1 MNTCFSA
8 TVAGISL
15 RFEADFPLE
24 VPAEFRPFPF
34 SGGEVQEVFSISPI
48 SQPVSFPQ
56 PPVFTS
62 IRLNVYHT
70 DDGIAREFPAI
81 HDADGCKAVCVLRKS
96 GKNSL
101 FFPEKLLS
109 RIQTNCTLSLLLG
122 AEAVFLRHD
131 CLLLHSSVVVCQGK
145 AILFC
150 GAPGIG
156 KSTQAALWEQ
166 FLGAE
171 IINGDRCVISRRASG
186 FYGCGSPYSGS
197 SGILSNRE
205 APIGAIF
212 LLGQSEDNLL
222 RRLSPAEAFRRI
234 FRELTVNAWDPAFME
249 RCLSLLTQLVEDVP
263 VYELRCRPDE
273 AAVLL
278 AKNEIMGK

>member
-1 MNTCFSA
+1 MNTCFCA
-8 TVAGISL
+8 TVAGISF
-15 RFEADFPLE
+15 RFEADFPME
-24 VPAEFRPFPF
+24 VPSELRPFPF
-34 SGGEVQEVFSISPI
+34 SGGEAREVYTIRLISRA
-48 SQPVSFPQ
+48 VAFDR
-56 PPVFTS
+56 PPVFAST
-62 IRLNVYHT
+62 RLNVYLT

-81 HDADGCKAVCVLRKS
+81 HDADGCKAVCVLREN

-101 FFPEKLLS
+101 LFPEKLRNRL
-109 RIQTNCTLSLLLG
+109 QTNCSLSLLLG

-131 CLLLHSSVVVCQGK
+131 CLLLHSSVVVWQGTTV
-145 AILFC
+145 LFC

-166 FLGAE
+166 SLGAE
-171 IINGDRCVISRRASG
+171 IINGDRCVISRRDDG

-212 LLGQSEDNLL
+212 LLGQSENNRL

-234 FRELTVNAWDPAFME
+234 FRELTVNAWNPAFLE
-249 RCLSLLTQLVEDVP
+249 HCLSLLTQLAEKVP
-263 VYELRCRPDE
+263 AYELLCRPDE
-273 AAVLL
+273 SAVLL
-278 AKNEIMGK
+278 AKNELMGL